1 MTKFFGHLLANCQ
14 YSCHRLS
21 CHLWW
26 GQGQQGTWNTQFCS
40 VCLSIFVR
48 YKAFWDPYT
57 ACSHLPSPVCASTT
71 PPCHRWLTL
80 LTGSLEGTVGR
91 RAVAEPVLGDD
102 QLLSTMSTCTQR
114 SVWANADKCPT
125 AGFFH
130 LRELPICGRQMLFP
144 VWLTDAPVV
153 EILSWIQFRKMVDP
167 HFSFTLD
174 GASSFSTM
182 PRNSGLN
189 QAAKP
194 KWPTGR
200 HLVPYL
206 GDPYW
211 FFSFS

>member
-1 MTKFFGHLLANCQ
+1 
-14 YSCHRLS
+14 
-21 CHLWW
+21 
-26 GQGQQGTWNTQFCS
+26 
-40 VCLSIFVR
+40 
-48 YKAFWDPYT
+48 
-57 ACSHLPSPVCASTT
+57 
-71 PPCHRWLTL
+71 
-80 LTGSLEGTVGR
+80 
-91 RAVAEPVLGDD
+91 
-102 QLLSTMSTCTQR
+102 MSTCTQR
-114 SVWANADKCPT
+114 SVRANADKCPT

-211 FFSFS
+211 FFSFSLKKNKTKQNLSLPTIQRFLKGIKGGTRWGRSTTTQYPRAPSSGHLRPPYWECSSPQKVWERKKYTEKFKPSHEGHGNLIGPLKNCIVFTR